1 MTRITDSDILTA
13 AEKILS
19 RKSSEDEQTVDA
31 TEIYLELFAKSKQ
44 SYEYQ
49 HRYSQVSPAKIYSV
63 LRQNGFE
70 RSLQSQALSTRHP
83 KYIRR
88 VK

>member
-19 RKSSEDEQTVDA
+19 RKPEDEQTVDA

>member
-44 SYEYQ
+44 S
-49 HRYSQVSPAKIYSV
+49 
-63 LRQNGFE
+63 
-70 RSLQSQALSTRHP
+70 
-83 KYIRR
+83 
-88 VK
+88 